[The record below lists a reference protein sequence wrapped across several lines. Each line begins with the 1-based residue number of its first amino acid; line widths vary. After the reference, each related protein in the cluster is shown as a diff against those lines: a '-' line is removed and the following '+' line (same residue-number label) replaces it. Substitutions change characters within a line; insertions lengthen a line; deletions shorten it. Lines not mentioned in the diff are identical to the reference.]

1 MKRGFV
7 LSLVAGFLLV
17 TLYAFTTHNGDE
29 AAMPAGYTFPAT
41 VELKG
46 ETVPIDTALFRYPWR
61 IRAKG
66 DRAVVEDL
74 HGVDHFYHL
83 FTYPDFRYLSSF
95 GERGDGPEEML
106 QAENF
111 RWEGDRLWTLDCNKS
126 EMVLWHFNDGR
137 DSLLRGKAMMLD
149 KALLSPLDF
158 VLYGGNRFI
167 IPDYSGDHRFCWTDR
182 QGKLL
187 RRTGGIPSSNK
198 EALKHSRPALAQAWR
213 SFIDYHPDNGVLA
226 CVTQLGDVIEVYNL
240 KKNTHVV
247 KVGSQGEPQFKV
259 SSEGYGIPTG
269 IMGFGDVQVT
279 SRAIYTTF
287 EGENFK
293 DIARNYQKGIKA
305 PQGGNRILVYSLE
318 GEPLCK
324 YVLDHYIDGIY
335 VDEER
340 NLLWAVDGNQ
350 DEPIVKFPIP

>member
-7 LSLVAGFLLV
+7 LTLVVGLLLV
-17 TLYAFTTHNGDE
+17 SLYVFTIPKEEE
-29 AAMPAGYTFPAT
+29 AAMPSGYTFPETIA
-41 VELKG
+41 LKG
-46 ETVPIDTALFRYPWR
+46 ETVPVDTALFRYPWR

-95 GERGDGPEEML
+95 GARGDGPEEML

-126 EMVLWHFNDGR
+126 EMVLWHFNAGR
-137 DSLLRGKAMMLD
+137 DSLLRSKAIMLD
-149 KALLSPLDF
+149 KNLLRPLDF
-158 VLYGGNRFI
+158 VLYGGNCFI

-182 QGKLL
+182 QGRLL
-187 RRTGGIPSSNK
+187 RRTGSIPSSDK
-198 EALKHSRPALAQAWR
+198 KALEHSRSALAQAWR
-213 SFIDYHPDNGVLA
+213 SFIDYHPDSGVLA
-226 CVTQLGDVIEVYNL
+226 SVTQLGDVIEVYNL
-240 KKNTHVV
+240 KKHTHVV
-247 KVGSQGEPQFKV
+247 KVGGHGEPQFKV
-259 SSEGYGIPTG
+259 SREGYGIPIG
-269 IMGFGDVQVT
+269 IKGFGDVQVT